1 MHGHFKF
8 FLREQ
13 VKGYK
18 TYEHKK
24 EKKKRRMNE
33 KYRKE
38 KKKNQK
44 IWYNRKKKKKYSKK
58 KLRGYLVSQKK
69 CNIMYIFSIFYR
81 THH

>member
-24 EKKKRRMNE
+24 EKKKNE
-33 KYRKE
+33 WE
-38 KKKNQK
+38 VQK
-44 IWYNRKKKKKYSKK
+44 GKKKKPKHM
-58 KLRGYLVSQKK
+58 V
-69 CNIMYIFSIFYR
+69 
-81 THH
+81 

>member
-1 MHGHFKF
+1 MRRLKINLIYIYNYVLLNKIKGNKIFYWKIVHGHFKF

-38 KKKNQK
+38 KKKTK
-44 IWYNRKKKKKYSKK
+44 TYGITGKKK
-58 KLRGYLVSQKK
+58 
-69 CNIMYIFSIFYR
+69 
-81 THH
+81 

>member
-24 EKKKRRMNE
+24 EKKKEEWMRSTE
-33 KYRKE
+33 
-38 KKKNQK
+38 
-44 IWYNRKKKKKYSKK
+44 RKKKKTKTYGITGKK
-58 KLRGYLVSQKK
+58 K
-69 CNIMYIFSIFYR
+69 
-81 THH
+81 

>member
-38 KKKNQK
+38 KKKTK
-44 IWYNRKKKKKYSKK
+44 TYGITGKKK
-58 KLRGYLVSQKK
+58 
-69 CNIMYIFSIFYR
+69 
-81 THH
+81 